1 MGLLSLAR
9 TYKSRDTG
17 SSGGFDPSD
26 YRQNTY
32 GATPDYYCD
41 CTRSLASSGAGTLG
55 DPYNLN
61 QAMGVPGGSLVW
73 FLPIS
78 ECANSTPVQLAAPAS
93 SNTPAFQPTNNGTSG
108 NPTVFVT
115 KYAASYLTW
124 LLGKA
129 SVGSSTSRTE
139 LRHAGAAAT
148 IDAGGAGG
156 VSDTGGP
163 IIGSNGVDY
172 IILDGFYFDMAQCEI
187 REDSGVIRTQD
198 CTGVEARNF
207 AIKGKTVGV
216 ASNCVIYRPGGTIN
230 DVLSNFYAWGF
241 HNSGTAGGNN
251 TSTPQPALF
260 SDQYGS
266 QNFTI
271 EHFDIDD
278 FDRGIFCK
286 GAAAFDRPTELNYG
300 TIQYGKISSTSYP
313 FAFNAMGTTV
323 TNVRYCLAHTTYEQI
338 GGLIQ
343 FAGDGISFDTISA
356 GQQRNVHFD
365 HVTIA
370 KVVNAINTAGAFY
383 VDTDNGLNANPNGVK
398 LTNSIIDIN
407 SGSFVYN
414 IIVPNTNHPELCDYN
429 YYTKNGSS
437 VIFSRNGSD
446 RTFTQ
451 WKSDTSYDTHS
462 QEGSSSPFT
471 DRAADDYTINSGHA
485 AYTMDDSGGQIGC
498 YGGAE
503 SVGVLVS

>member
-17 SSGGFDPSD
+17 SSGGFDTSD

-32 GATPDYYCD
+32 GPPDYYCD
-41 CTRSLASSGAGTLG
+41 VTKAGTGSGTLL
-55 DPYNLN
+55 DPWNLT
-61 QAMGVPGGSLVW
+61 QALSAPGGSVVG
-73 FLPIS
+73 FPRVGSGTIQ
-78 ECANSTPVQLAAPAS
+78 QLSAPS
-93 SNTPAFQPTNNGTSG
+93 SANTPAFNVVNSGSSG

-115 KYAASYLTW
+115 QFAASYLTYA
-124 LLGKA
+124 LGKA
-129 SVGSSTSRTE
+129 SVGSSQDRTE

-148 IDAGGAGG
+148 ITAGGAGG
-156 VSDTGGP
+156 TSDSGGP
-163 IIGSNGVDY
+163 IVGSNGKNY
-172 IILDGFYFDMAQCEI
+172 IIFDGFYFDMAQCEI

-198 CTGVEARNF
+198 CTGVEVRNF
-207 AIKGKTVGV
+207 AIKCKTVGV
-216 ASNCVIYRPGGTIN
+216 ASNCVIYRPGGTVN

-286 GAAAFDRPTELNYG
+286 GAAAFDRPTELNSG

-323 TNVRYCLAHTTYEQI
+323 TNVRYCLAHTTYEQV

-343 FAGDGISFDTISA
+343 FGGDGINFDTITA

-370 KVVNAINTAGAFY
+370 KVTNGPNTASAFY
-383 VDTDNGLNANPNGVK
+383 IDTDHGLDANPNGVK
-398 LTNSIIDIN
+398 LTNSIVDID
-407 SGSFVYN
+407 SGSFVFQ
-414 IIVPNTNHPELCDYN
+414 ISVPTTNVPELCDYN

-437 VIFSRNGSD
+437 VVFSRNGVD

-451 WKSDTSYDTHS
+451 WKSDTGYDTHS
-462 QEGSSSPFT
+462 QEGSSSPFA

-498 YGGAE
+498 YGGSEA
-503 SVGVLVS
+503 VGVMS